1 MNVQRYI
8 QSEDTMKKKRVYRIY
23 AKNDRERYAFLAETG
38 NFWTA
43 MMYRGDG
50 YIVERKVYVI
60 I

>member
-1 MNVQRYI
+1 
-8 QSEDTMKKKRVYRIY
+8 MKKKRIYRIY

-43 MMYRGDG
+43 MMYRDNG
-50 YIVERKVYVI
+50 YIVESRIYTI